1 MYASASQ
8 ATALSLCSCCGGKSV
23 RVWGGGEGC

>member
-1 MYASASQ
+1 MYASSQ